1 MFITT
6 PHEIVSLMPTA
17 RWNDPQK
24 LFGYLEEEERVA
36 LEPLLGTPLY
46 QKLCEEYE
54 RLRDK
59 YVDITA
65 TTIKP
70 TCKAKSEPAVP
81 YRQACAPTSRH
92 ACRRRTRKKRCQPMT

>member
-6 PHEIVSLMPTA
+6 QDEIISLMPTA
-17 RWNDPQK
+17 RWDRPEQLK
-24 LFGYLEEEERVA
+24 GYLEEEERVA

-54 RLRDK
+54 RLREK

-65 TTIKP
+65 TTIKGM
-70 TCKAKSEPAVP
+70 KSW
-81 YRQACAPTSRH
+81 
-92 ACRRRTRKKRCQPMT
+92 